1 MNNKIISKGRIIL
14 AAVLSTVL
22 ALSVPAMKMEVKADN
37 SPSITSASFDEKTAK
52 VKFVLDGDGCDPEV
66 IFLIN
71 TDEPYAQVISN
82 FQFEKGVEKEIYEG
96 DKLTQT
102 MGYHWFVVYYASAD
116 AKSYVNSQRGQNGY
130 NFNYVYNDA
139 GDIHDFFQ
147 AMTSAGKLAY
157 SEGSG
162 TYTQSV
168 TKMAAPTNL
177 RWYERTTNRV
187 EVLWGFDPVAD
198 ALGYYIYETCYYSG
212 DANPHHSTS
221 TAWVDDETSTD
232 CFGTEFENN
241 DKLIKMEI
249 EVVTISS
256 DKTKYEDSDRSAMLT
271 INRNDLKLNGSSSSG
286 SSSTNNSSSENNTSS
301 SSTSD
306 TSSSNSSSSDSSSS
320 GSSSSDSSTPPALQ
334 TPAVSGSAGGQSIK
348 SWNDLN
354 GALKS
359 NNNNSSPVEVT
370 VNNGKIPDSVTKT
383 LATSKTPLH
392 VLTGNGVGITINGG
406 SAAPKGDLNVKSTV
420 TSTNNSKTIAF
431 ESNKILPSP
440 IAIHTTVPAGT
451 KSVNLYIKLAGQK
464 IKISPKPLEPTADGR
479 LVFPVILLGTYE
491 LDY

>member
-1 MNNKIISKGRIIL
+1 MKKQVIIQGRRLFAVIL
-14 AAVLSTVL
+14 STMLVLSI
-22 ALSVPAMKMEVKADN
+22 PAMKMEAN
-37 SPSITSASFDEKTAK
+37 ASATLRIVSATYDEKTGFLTC
-52 VKFVLDGDGCDPEV
+52 VTSKFSDDNGLQYDYFNADGDWSGGVSFSANGGEVDENNVSKSSRYDPGSEGEYTWV
-66 IFLIN
+66 ATLFASGNKMPSFGGAGMTKSALLN
-71 TDEPYAQVISN
+71 WLQTQSSSDVVYATGT
-82 FQFEKGVEKEIYEG
+82 FTYTKK
-96 DKLTQT
+96 DKL
-102 MGYHWFVVYYASAD
+102 
-116 AKSYVNSQRGQNGY
+116 
-130 NFNYVYNDA
+130 
-139 GDIHDFFQ
+139 
-147 AMTSAGKLAY
+147 
-157 SEGSG
+157 
-162 TYTQSV
+162 
-168 TKMAAPTNL
+168 AAPTNIKVS
-177 RWYERTTNRV
+177 ERVKGSLEASWDAVEHALNYDLETYGSDSNGDIDLNNSKGGSSEISGTSCGVGTGNISDFNGESKIWVRV
-187 EVLWGFDPVAD
+187 RARTEDR
-198 ALGYYIYETCYYSG
+198 TQYS
-212 DANPHHSTS
+212 
-221 TAWVDDETSTD
+221 
-232 CFGTEFENN
+232 
-241 DKLIKMEI
+241 
-249 EVVTISS
+249 
-256 DKTKYEDSDRSAMLT
+256 DSDWAVVSFDMSNISQGT
-271 INRNDLKLNGSSSSG
+271 TDNSSSVVDNGSS
-286 SSSTNNSSSENNTSS
+286 TNSSAVS

-306 TSSSNSSSSDSSSS
+306 TSSSSSSTSDNSSS

-383 LATSKTPLH
+383 LSNSKNPLH